1 MAKSGQTLQPHG
13 LQGIRLLSLSSSYHE
28 TLLNLLIISVNFFY
42 ISGDFIQTIISF
54 TNRDNFTSFL
64 AIKKIFLI
72 DLLFLA
78 VSGHSCGLG
87 A

>member
-13 LQGIRLLSLSSSYHE
+13 LQGIRLLPLSSSYHE
-28 TLLNLLIISVNFFY
+28 TLLNLLIISVNFLKN
-42 ISGDFIQTIISF
+42 ISGDFIQIIISF

-72 DLLFLA
+72 
-78 VSGHSCGLG
+78 G
-87 A
+87 